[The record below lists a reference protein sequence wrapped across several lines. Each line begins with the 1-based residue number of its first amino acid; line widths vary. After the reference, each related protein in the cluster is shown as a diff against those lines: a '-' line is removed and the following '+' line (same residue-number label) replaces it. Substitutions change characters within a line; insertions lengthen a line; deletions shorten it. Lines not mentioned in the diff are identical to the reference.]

1 LRAVWENR
9 ELFNTPIL
17 QLVTTLCPMKSS
29 TFSSVLEEAV
39 AFDDGDTGVGVG
51 DVPGVKARQAKRAAT
66 ARRATTTEIQ
76 TMSLMMPFEVAGS
89 GFGVCGEGYCP

>member
-1 LRAVWENR
+1 M
-9 ELFNTPIL
+9 FNTPIL

-51 DVPGVKARQAKRAAT
+51 DAPGVKARQTKKSAAAT
-66 ARRATTTEIQ
+66 RAKTTEIQ
-76 TMSLMMPFEVAGS
+76 IMSFMLRFEGAGS
-89 GFGVCGEGYCP
+89 GFGVCGKG